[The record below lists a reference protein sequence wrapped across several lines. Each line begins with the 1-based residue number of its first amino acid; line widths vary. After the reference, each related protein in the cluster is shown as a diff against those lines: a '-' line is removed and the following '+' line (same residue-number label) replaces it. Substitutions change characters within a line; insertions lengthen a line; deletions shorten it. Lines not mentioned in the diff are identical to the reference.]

1 MKTKLPILFLFI
13 AFSNLFA
20 QKNDT
25 LSLLFIGDIMNNQAM
40 IDAACIEKNKKYDYN
55 PNFKY
60 IKPTIAAADIAIGN
74 LELTMPGKPPYTGFP
89 HFRSPDAVADALK
102 NAGFDVLVT
111 ANNHSNDSGAKGV
124 KHTIEVLDQKKL
136 LHTGTFKNK
145 TEREEHFPLILEK
158 KGFKIAL
165 LNYTHHT
172 NGIAT
177 QKPVVV
183 NRLNGKQ
190 LKADMQL
197 AKALKPDFIIVF
209 LHWGEEYQL
218 KENTIQRRLAKTL
231 VSLGANLIIGAHP
244 HVVQPIKNEVVT
256 LKNGQKKSAL
266 VAYSL
271 GNFIS
276 NMSKPN
282 SDGGILLEVTL
293 VKSKKKTTQASIAKW
308 AYIPIWR
315 YIQKTKTGKL
325 KYYVLPIDRLKS
337 DPKLVSGMSVASHR
351 KMLKFGADLRKRL
364 K

>member
-1 MKTKLPILFLFI
+1 MKTKLPIFLFII

-40 IDAACIEKNKKYDYN
+40 IDAACIQKNKKYDYN
-55 PNFKY
+55 SNFKY
-60 IKPTIAAADIAIGN
+60 IKPSIQSADIAIGN

-124 KHTIEVLDQKKL
+124 KHTIEVLDQKKI

-145 TEREEHFPLILEK
+145 TEREDHFPLILEK

-177 QKPVVV
+177 QKPVLV
-183 NRLNGKQ
+183 NRLNSKQ

-197 AKALKPDFIIVF
+197 AKALKPDFIIIF

-231 VSLGANLIIGAHP
+231 VSLGADLIVGAHP
-244 HVVQPIKNEVVT
+244 HVVQPIKNESVT
-256 LKNGQKKSAL
+256 LKNGQKRSAL

-282 SDGGILLEVTL
+282 SDGGIMLNVTL
-293 VKSKKKTTQASIAKW
+293 VKTKKKTTQTSIAKW
-308 AYIPIWR
+308 GYIPIWR
-315 YIQKTKTGKL
+315 YIQKTKSGKL

-337 DPKLVSGMSVASHR
+337 DPKLVSGMSVASHK
-351 KMLKFGADLRKRL
+351 KMLKFGVDLRKRL